1 VQAGWI
7 LRDGQV
13 LAAAEV
19 ADGFFDRL
27 KGLLGRATYDGA
39 MLLPRTRS
47 IHTFGLRFAVDVAF
61 LDKEMRVVAMVRVGR
76 WRTTLPRFGGRQVLE
91 AQAGSF
97 DRWGV
102 RLGDQL
108 EFRPTP

>member
-1 VQAGWI
+1 MQAGWI

-13 LAAAEV
+13 VAAADL
-19 ADGFFDRL
+19 ADGYVDRL
-27 KGLLGRATYDGA
+27 RGLLGRANYDGA

-61 LDKEMRVVAMVRVGR
+61 LDKDMVVVAMARVRR
-76 WRTTLPRFGGRQVLE
+76 WRVTLPRVQGRQVIE

-102 RLGDQL
+102 RLGDRL

>member
-1 VQAGWI
+1 M
-7 LRDGQV
+7 LRDGEV
-13 LAAAEV
+13 LAAADL

-27 KGLLGRATYDGA
+27 RGLLGRTNYDGA

-61 LDKEMRVVAMVRVGR
+61 LDKDMRVIAMARVGR
-76 WRTTLPRFGGRQVLE
+76 WRVTLPRLQGRQVLE
-91 AQAGSF
+91 ARAGSF

-102 RLGDQL
+102 RLGDHL